1 MVRLSRL
8 QRVSAAA
15 FIFGLLLLVVG
26 CPQQRSIAD
35 INRDPGRFLNKE
47 VAVRGT
53 VTESFGA
60 LGSGIYQVD
69 DGTGKL
75 WVFTDRY
82 GVPSKGTRVGVAGR
96 ISPTATFAG
105 RSFATVL
112 RESQRRK

>member
-1 MVRLSRL
+1 MAKLSNL
-8 QRVSAAA
+8 QRVLAAA
-15 FIFGLLLLVVG
+15 SVIFVLLLAVG
-26 CPQQRSIAD
+26 CPQQRTIAE
-35 INRDPGRFLNKE
+35 INRDPGRYLNKE

-60 LGSGIYQVD
+60 LGTGVYQVD

-82 GVPSKGTRVGVAGR
+82 GVPAKGTRVGVAGT

-112 RESQRRK
+112 RETQRRH

>member
-1 MVRLSRL
+1 MKLSNL
-8 QRVSAAA
+8 QRWLAIAVV
-15 FIFGLLLLVVG
+15 IGVVLLAVG
-26 CPQQRSIAD
+26 CPQQKSIGD
-35 INRDPGRFLNKE
+35 INRDPGRYIDKE

-60 LGSGIYQVD
+60 LGTGVYQVD

-75 WVFTDRY
+75 WVFSDKY

-105 RSFATVL
+105 RSFVTVL
-112 RESQRRK
+112 RETNRRH

>member
-1 MVRLSRL
+1 MKLNSL
-8 QRVSAAA
+8 QRVLAAVA
-15 FIFGLLLLVVG
+15 AVGVLLFVVG
-26 CPQQRSIAD
+26 CPQQRSIAE
-35 INRDPGRFLNKE
+35 INRDPGRFIDKE

-60 LGSGIYQVD
+60 LGTGVYQVD
-69 DGTGKL
+69 DGTGRL

-82 GVPSKGTRVGVAGR
+82 GVPSKGTRVGVSGR

-112 RESQRRK
+112 RESQRRR